1 MCNEDILNKY
11 ERVKTS
17 LEKAIADSDSIEL
30 SGKDENKEL
39 ASIINTLKKLNDD
52 FKSEIEK
59 LEKSSEWNKF
69 CIAFFGETNAG
80 KSTIIEALRIVYDE
94 ELRRREI
101 NEQKMQLYEELNNEK
116 NQYFELINS
125 LKELNESINFKKINI
140 KKIIIWIGLIVLGVI
155 IGFVTAYMV
164 LKGR

>member
-1 MCNEDILNKY
+1 MCNGDILNKY

-59 LEKSSEWNKF
+59 LEKSSEWDKF

-80 KSTIIEALRIVYDE
+80 KSTIIEALRIVYNE
-94 ELRRREI
+94 ELRRQTI
-101 NEQKMQLYEELNNEK
+101 NEQKMLICKELQNEE
-116 NQYFELINS
+116 NQYNKLINS
-125 LKELNESINFKKINI
+125 LTKLNESIQKKPNVKMIVAGI
-140 KKIIIWIGLIVLGVI
+140 GFIILGII
-155 IGFVTAYMV
+155 IGFVVAY
-164 LKGR
+164 KFF